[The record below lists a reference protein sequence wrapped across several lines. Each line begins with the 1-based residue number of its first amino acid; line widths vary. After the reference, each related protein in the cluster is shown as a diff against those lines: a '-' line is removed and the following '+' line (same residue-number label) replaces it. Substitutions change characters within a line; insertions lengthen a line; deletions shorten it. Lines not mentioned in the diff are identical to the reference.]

1 MMAMPQAIMA
11 VKHEFS
17 NGLYWEL
24 NGTTLTI
31 SGYGP
36 IEDYKSPWEG
46 QGAVEKVIIED
57 GVTSIGD
64 VCFWEYQKPKYLQ
77 SVVIGKSVTR
87 IGISAFKDCSRLT
100 SISIPNT
107 VKTIEGGA
115 FEGCSDQ
122 ITIHSLPFIVVS
134 RGETEWSRIGLP
146 KEAVYKYI
154 LAHRDDEDIRPI
166 AIAREKEIIED
177 KLKSKGGYSKI
188 ELIQDGDKDYYLA
201 TKDYHHGLL
210 DTNGLEI
217 IPVELE
223 ALEQCGRG
231 FLRFRVGSYW
241 GVADYTGKIII
252 PTDRGYT
259 RIGDYVSFTKRFPYE
274 MDGYKGECNNLGQQV
289 TKIKIATTQKTTTQT
304 KSSPTAAAKSTTTTT
319 ARSTSALSKIRTIN
333 IVSRPKREKEG
344 EYILLHCDNTSK
356 LKQMAKAGNLLAMEV
371 YCRQELFFIYTTDV
385 TDGITNEIAEDVLP
399 FLLTGAKDRNP
410 NMEFML
416 ACVLAGNKPIYD
428 VGTGKSMKTPADYK
442 YLDTNQSQEYF
453 RRYFR
458 NPRKEE
464 VGYPFGLDEKDVRRL
479 ALQAFPDFESKPIES
494 VAPKFGFG

>member
-1 MMAMPQAIMA
+1 MMAVPQAIMA
-11 VKHEFS
+11 EKHPFS

-36 IEDYKSPWEG
+36 MEDVITSPWKN
-46 QGAVEKVIIED
+46 QGIVEKVIIED
-57 GVTSIGD
+57 GVTSIGEH
-64 VCFWEYQKPKYLQ
+64 CFGEPQGPYYLQ
-77 SVVIGKSVTR
+77 SVIIGNSVKKIGCGAFLDCRKLKNIYIPNSVTQ
-87 IGISAFKDCSRLT
+87 IHVLAFL
-100 SISIPNT
+100 
-107 VKTIEGGA
+107 
-115 FEGCSDQ
+115 GCKA
-122 ITIHSLPFIVVS
+122 LP
-134 RGETEWSRIGLP
+134 
-146 KEAVYKYI
+146 A
-154 LAHRDDEDIRPI
+154 DI
-166 AIAREKEIIED
+166 
-177 KLKSKGGYSKI
+177 KLRAEGGYSKV
-188 ELIQDGDKDYYLA
+188 ESIQDGDKDYYLA
-201 TKDYHHGLL
+201 TKNYHHGLL
-210 DTNGLEI
+210 DTNGREI
-217 IPVELE
+217 IPVELD

-231 FLRFRVGSYW
+231 FLRFRIGSYW

-304 KSSPTAAAKSTTTTT
+304 KSSPTAAAKSTTTT
-319 ARSTSALSKIRTIN
+319 ARSNAALSKIRTIN

-344 EYILLHCDNTSK
+344 EYILLHSDNTSK

-371 YCRQELFFIYTTDV
+371 YCRQELFFIYTTDF

-428 VGTGKSMKTPADYK
+428 EDTGKSMKTPNDYK
-442 YLDTNQSQEYF
+442 YLDSDQSKEYF

-479 ALQAFPDFESKPIES
+479 ALQAFPDFNLESKQTE
-494 VAPKFGFG
+494 APKFGLG